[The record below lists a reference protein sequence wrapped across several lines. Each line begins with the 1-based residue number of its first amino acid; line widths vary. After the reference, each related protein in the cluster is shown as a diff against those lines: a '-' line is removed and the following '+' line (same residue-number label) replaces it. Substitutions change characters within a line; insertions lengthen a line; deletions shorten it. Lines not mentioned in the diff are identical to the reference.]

1 MRSTIIALMALA
13 ALPAAAQAINRCNIN
28 GKTVLQQGPCPDQVE
43 SVRDSV
49 ARKERD
55 AQAARDE
62 AARAA
67 AAEAAEQQRMRSAVA
82 AAEARRQQVCKGKW
96 FQVQIGLTREQ
107 LLHCTAYGEPDSINT
122 TTSVAGTREQFVY
135 RRQFPKPHYV
145 YVTNGIVT
153 AHQD

>member
-55 AQAARDE
+55 ARLAREREAQEQAAKAAESQRMQAQV
-62 AARAA
+62 AARE
-67 AAEAAEQQRMRSAVA
+67 AERERI
-82 AAEARRQQVCKGKW
+82 CKGKW
-96 FQVQIGLTREQ
+96 YQVQIGLTRDQ
-107 LLHCTAYGEPDSINT
+107 LVHCTAYGEPDAINT
-122 TTSVAGTREQFVY
+122 TTNLAGTREQFVY
-135 RRQFPKPHYV
+135 RRQFSKPHYV